1 MDFVKLVSIHLQLFL
16 VFGGSGGAGHF
27 IVQIFQIREAK
38 QVITSASKDDGL
50 QILKDQYTIKDAI
63 NRTKKML
70 LIIYSNSLKIR
81 MLILFM
87 TLLISN
93 QVLNKQ
99 QNSSRKWFVRVN
111 TAHYWLGLEQT
122 QLKTFVPI
130 H

>member
-16 VFGGSGGAGHF
+16 VLGGSGGAGHF
-27 IVQIFQIREAK
+27 IVQIVQIREAK
-38 QVITSASKDDGL
+38 QVIISVSKDDGL

-70 LIIYSNSLKIR
+70 LIMYSNSLKIR

-87 TLLISN
+87 NLLISN

-99 QNSSRKWFVRVN
+99 QNS
-111 TAHYWLGLEQT
+111 
-122 QLKTFVPI
+122 
-130 H
+130 